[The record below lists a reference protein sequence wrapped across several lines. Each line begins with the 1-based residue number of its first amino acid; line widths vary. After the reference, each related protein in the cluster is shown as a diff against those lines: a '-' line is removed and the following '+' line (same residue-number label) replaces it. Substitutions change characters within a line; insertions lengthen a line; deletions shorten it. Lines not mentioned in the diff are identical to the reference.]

1 MDHVP
6 LASYT
11 NGILA
16 AFNDLRLCA
25 PLALVEDVTRTLTE
39 SLLTI
44 VQTTVSYHRAEEST
58 FSSREGEQ
66 FQGFCETIAN
76 QLVPYMGRCLQALFP
91 QSVIAQ
97 TMGLTVAELQKWGTV
112 GILNISN
119 IISEMDHLLPKKDSE
134 IADTA
139 SETRNKRDDLSQI
152 PEEDEEEEEKDS
164 TKEADMEERV
174 SGQRVNFEV
183 GDEDGDN
190 PERES
195 VRELSKIDEEEEDRS
210 AETEQEKGNGIDQGT
225 VSSTAEGEPGGGDGG
240 LLEGDEGEGEG
251 KGGEEGQEWSQSGW
265 DDFPVEEETEG
276 DNIPGL
282 NKGKGGKGD

>member
-1 MDHVP
+1 MTLFSKFIVSHLPLCKAIHVKGNSE
-6 LASYT
+6 LKRAH
-11 NGILA
+11 
-16 AFNDLRLCA
+16 
-25 PLALVEDVTRTLTE
+25 LVLERG
-39 SLLTI
+39 
-44 VQTTVSYHRAEEST
+44 
-58 FSSREGEQ
+58 SS

-251 KGGEEGQEWSQSGW
+251 KGRRGRTGM
-265 DDFPVEEETEG
+265 VTERLG
-276 DNIPGL
+276 
-282 NKGKGGKGD
+282 